1 MHMPVN
7 GHEREREKSGIN
19 LKVTVIQSM
28 NVHVGDAERNG
39 KLLNKYFK
47 VNLKP
52 RHQCS

>member
-7 GHEREREKSGIN
+7 GHEREREKSEIN
-19 LKVTVIQSM
+19 LKVTVIQSV
-28 NVHVGDAERNG
+28 NVNVGDTERNG
-39 KLLNKYFK
+39 KLLNKYLK

>member
-7 GHEREREKSGIN
+7 GHEREREIRNK
-19 LKVTVIQSM
+19 LKITVIQSM
-28 NVHVGDAERNG
+28 NVHVGDTERNG